1 MKKTYKTPETY
12 CFVVNTQP
20 MMAASLGTNALP
32 NAKIQEAEEVSGR
45 PADSRRRFSVW
56 DDEE

>member
-1 MKKTYKTPETY
+1 
-12 CFVVNTQP
+12 

-32 NAKIQEAEEVSGR
+32 NAKIQEAEEVIGR